1 MTNAPLPPRPDNA
14 PPGFDDPALTVREE
28 PRPRVPIRIEEA
40 LAAAAIAVMGLIT
53 FANVLTRYL
62 TNVSL
67 AFTEEYA
74 IVLMVVMTLLGA
86 SVAVVRNHH
95 IRITY
100 FVDLL
105 PQRMRRRAE
114 VLAILIT
121 ALVFAGLTAYG
132 SRMVWDEYRFEE
144 TSPGLGVPQ
153 WIYSIWLPILS
164 SVITLRAVGRAVRVA
179 RGSEA
184 P

>member
-1 MTNAPLPPRPDNA
+1 MSNDSLEAGPKTA
-14 PPGFDDPALTVREE
+14 PPVTDDPELTAREE

-40 LAAAAIAVMGLIT
+40 LAAAAIAAMGVIT

-62 TNVSL
+62 TNISL

-105 PQRMRRRAE
+105 PPRHRRRAE
-114 VLAILIT
+114 LFAILVT
-121 ALVFAGLTAYG
+121 ALVFAGLAAYG

-164 SVITLRAVGRAVRVA
+164 VVIALRALGRAVRVG

>member
-1 MTNAPLPPRPDNA
+1 MTEDPELTPRD
-14 PPGFDDPALTVREE
+14 E

-40 LAAAAIAVMGLIT
+40 LAALAIAAMGAIT
-53 FANVLTRYL
+53 FANVVTRYL
-62 TNVSL
+62 TNISL

-74 IVLMVVMTLLGA
+74 IALMVVMTMLGA

-100 FVDLL
+100 FVDRLRPL
-105 PQRMRRRAE
+105 MRRRAE
-114 VLAILIT
+114 LFAIAVT
-121 ALVFAGLTAYG
+121 ALVFLGLAVYG
-132 SRMVWDEYRFEE
+132 ARMVWDEYRFEE

-153 WIYSIWLPILS
+153 WIYSIWLPVLS
-164 SVITLRAVGRAVRVA
+164 AVIVLRALGRAVRVA
-179 RGSEA
+179 RGDE